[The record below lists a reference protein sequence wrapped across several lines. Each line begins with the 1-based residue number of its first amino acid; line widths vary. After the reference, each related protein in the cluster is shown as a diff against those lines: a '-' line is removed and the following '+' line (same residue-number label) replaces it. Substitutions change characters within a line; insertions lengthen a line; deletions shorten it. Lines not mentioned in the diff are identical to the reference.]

1 MSRVR
6 RVLILFL
13 IGFGVLIRPAASLS
27 AAGSPQDTAQEAE
40 AAFRSAMEAWAY
52 EEYWRLWDMG
62 SSASRTTLPREE
74 FTDRMRRGNT
84 RPAAGK
90 QVETIQVISSSPDSA
105 LVTVRFGLED
115 KRRPWAES
123 TDRPFL
129 LKLEDG
135 RWKVN
140 LWDFVGLASYF
151 PPEFFPG
158 PPLLVPPPHGP
169 GPPGPTR

>member
-1 MSRVR
+1 VR
-6 RVLILFL
+6 RLLILFL
-13 IGFGVLIRPAASLS
+13 IGVGVLLLRGASLTADS
-27 AAGSPQDTAQEAE
+27 TPQEVAQEAE
-40 AAFRSAMEAWAY
+40 AAFRSAMQAWAY

-62 SSASRTTLPREE
+62 SSASRAALSREE

-90 QVETIQVISSSPDSA
+90 QVEAVQTISSSPDSA
-105 LVTVRFGLED
+105 MVAVRFGLED

-129 LKLEDG
+129 LRLEDG
-135 RWKVN
+135 GWKVS

-151 PPEFFPG
+151 PPDFFPG
-158 PPLLVPPPHGP
+158 QPLILPPPSTPRPKGP
-169 GPPGPTR
+169 MR